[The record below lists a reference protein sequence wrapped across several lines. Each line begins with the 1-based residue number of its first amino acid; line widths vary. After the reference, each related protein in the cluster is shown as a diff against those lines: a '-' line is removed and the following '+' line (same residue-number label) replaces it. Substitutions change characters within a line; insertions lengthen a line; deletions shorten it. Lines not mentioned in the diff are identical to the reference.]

1 MGLISQ
7 NFQERD
13 NMKKLIL
20 LLLTPLL
27 FLITPVSAETTIPDR
42 PANGIYDPNGY
53 LDQSVTDTLAEFNQ
67 HSDTQIGIYVVD
79 TLDGSSI
86 EERANEVSRAWKI
99 GHSDTNKGILFAF
112 AMKDRKSRI
121 ETSNEAAVQLTD
133 SQARIWLSNIK
144 SLMRKEDYSGAVKQL
159 ISNVKDLTDPEK
171 QAEREQKAKE
181 NDEFAGKVVAVG
193 LVGILGIGIAIGGS
207 EYLKHRDQLK
217 RSQYDY
223 DGDDRLTPLNID
235 FVKNPSWTEKR
246 KEQYIYEQRLKRSQ
260 YDYNHY
266 DALLPGSVL
275 FVDNDS
281 WTDERKEDIK
291 RKRETYRDSDDDDD
305 DYHSGG
311 SSGSSWGSWSDDSSS
326 SSSSWSSGDWG
337 GGGFDG
343 GGASGGW

>member
-1 MGLISQ
+1 
-7 NFQERD
+7 
-13 NMKKLIL
+13 MKKLIL

-27 FLITPVSAETTIPDR
+27 FVFAPVSAETTIPDR

-53 LDQSVTDTLAEFNQ
+53 LDQSVADALAEFNQ

-121 ETSNEAAVQLTD
+121 ETSNEVAVQLTD

-181 NDEFAGKVVAVG
+181 NDEFAGQVVAVG
-193 LVGILGIGIAIGGS
+193 LIGILGLGTVIGGS
-207 EYLKHRDQLK
+207 EYLKHRDRLK

-223 DGDDRLTPLNID
+223 DEDDRLTPLNLD
-235 FVKNPSWTEKR
+235 FVSNSSWTKER
-246 KEQYIYEQRLKRSQ
+246 KLQFMDEQRLKRSQ
-260 YDYNHY
+260 YSYNGY
-266 DALLPGSVL
+266 DALLPGSL
-275 FVDNDS
+275 MFVDNDS
-281 WTDERKEDIK
+281 WTDERKEELERK
-291 RKRETYRDSDDDDD
+291 RKERRKHDDD

-311 SSGSSWGSWSDDSSS
+311 SSGSSWGSWSDSSS
-326 SSSSWSSGDWG
+326 SSWSDDSSSSWSSGDWG